1 MNDNRRFGAAAG
13 FAFVAAWI
21 GFGLGYALLCLIGA
35 AVFYAAVTVF
45 EGDID
50 LGELQD
56 RLRPDRDP
64 YPSTPARPP
73 RRTRVQ

>member
-1 MNDNRRFGAAAG
+1 MNDNRRFAAAAG

-21 GFGLGYALLCLIGA
+21 GFNLGYALLCVIGA
-35 AVFYAAVTVF
+35 LVFYAAASVL

-56 RLRPDRDP
+56 RLAPDRESN
-64 YPSTPARPP
+64 PSTPARPP
-73 RRTRVQ
+73 RRARVQ